1 MDTLGRSAAE
11 TEQTPDGHS
20 ADVKRL
26 LRQQAALARFGSF
39 AFRETDLL
47 KILNEAAR
55 ICAECLNVPFC
66 KVCRYRS
73 RENDL
78 LIEAGCGWDRMI
90 GRVVSPADR
99 VHPRARFIHLASRH
113 HQKFECRQRPVA
125 AGFSAST
132 RSSRRL
138 TF

>member
-1 MDTLGRSAAE
+1 MVHTDVCYGASGLRRFGMDTLGRSAAE

-55 ICAECLNVPFC
+55 ICAECLKVPFC

-73 RENDL
+73 KENDL
-78 LIEAGCGWDRMI
+78 LIEAG
-90 GRVVSPADR
+90 
-99 VHPRARFIHLASRH
+99 
-113 HQKFECRQRPVA
+113 
-125 AGFSAST
+125 
-132 RSSRRL
+132 
-138 TF
+138 